1 MATRTTAQELS
12 DWFYGLQTTIRIM
25 EGLMMEYEDG
35 TRSKDDYESRFHS
48 QSNLLVENMK
58 KIKPLTEKLLSE
70 GYDKYG
76 RPECSNSEN
85 LHSRGGDELAAG
97 TQVSAQEG

>member
-1 MATRTTAQELS
+1 MT
-12 DWFYGLQTTIRIM
+12 
-25 EGLMMEYEDG
+25 EYESG
-35 TRSKDDYESRFHS
+35 SRSKEDYEARFHS

-76 RPECSNSEN
+76 RSEGSNTESQ
-85 LHSRGGDELAAG
+85 LHSPGGDGLVG
-97 TQVSAQEG
+97 GSQD